1 MTYPYLLRWSTRE
14 STTLE
19 RDVLNARELRR
30 SFETVTLEAQYAGV
44 VCEVDLVPLDPQP
57 AEPLLVQFL
66 VGHPT
71 TSRVTVHRDTGTHFV
86 REPGFTEVAAEVL
99 VVRGTGT
106 APAEPGTLM
115 VPGASV
121 LNIVDAICTRN
132 RLPGHV
138 EVVDQSPD

>member
-1 MTYPYLLRWSTRE
+1 MTYPFLLRWSTSE
-14 STTLE
+14 SATLE
-19 RDVLNARELRR
+19 RYVLDSRELRR
-30 SFETVTLEAQYAGV
+30 LFETVTLEAQYAGV

-57 AEPLLVQFL
+57 TEPLLVQFL
-66 VGHPT
+66 VGHPA

-86 REPGFTEVAAEVL
+86 REPGFVEVPAEVL

-115 VPGASV
+115 VPGDSV
-121 LNIVDAICTRN
+121 LALVDAICTHD

-138 EVVDQSPD
+138 EVVDQTLD